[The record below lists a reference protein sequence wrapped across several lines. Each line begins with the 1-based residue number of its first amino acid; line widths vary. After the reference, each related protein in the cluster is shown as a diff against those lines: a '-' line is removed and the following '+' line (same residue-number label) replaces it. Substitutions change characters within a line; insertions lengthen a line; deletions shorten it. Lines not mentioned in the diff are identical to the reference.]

1 MNKYFIEFM
10 GVLVILYAKLMTEG
24 DPTVMAIIYFSVFS
38 IGKGIT
44 HGYFTPLGVFVSFI
58 LGKMTATESFYYLT
72 AQYLAAAAI
81 IVTFIPLKTL
91 MERI

>member
-44 HGYFTPLGVFVSFI
+44 HGYFTPLGVFVSYI
-58 LGKMTATESFYYLT
+58 LGKMTVMESVYYLT

-81 IVTFIPLKTL
+81 IVTFIPLKTF
-91 MERI
+91 MEHI